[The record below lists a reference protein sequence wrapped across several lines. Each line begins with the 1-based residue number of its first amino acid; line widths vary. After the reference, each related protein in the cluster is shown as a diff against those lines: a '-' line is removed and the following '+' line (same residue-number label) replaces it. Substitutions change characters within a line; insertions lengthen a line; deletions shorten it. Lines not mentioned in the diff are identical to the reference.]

1 MKEGAIDMAKP
12 RMPAGL
18 KARGKRLW
26 QGLVT
31 DDMPV
36 DQAVLLEETC
46 RVADLLDEIDRGV
59 KGKEFAD
66 LFHMEVEDYGD
77 ALEVTVKVDA
87 ILMEARQQQQNLKQ
101 LLVTVRQ
108 LAPGAKVA
116 GNGGRSKV
124 SGGKASLS
132 AVEGGKTGGNG
143 RGWRAAG

>member
-1 MKEGAIDMAKP
+1 MAKP

-18 KARGKRLW
+18 RARGKRLW

-59 KGKEFAD
+59 KGKEFID

-77 ALEVTVKVDA
+77 VLEATVKIDA

-108 LAPGAKVA
+108 LAPGAKVG

-124 SGGKASLS
+124 SPGKTSLS
-132 AVEGGKTGGNG
+132 SIDGGKTSGNG
-143 RGWRAAG
+143 RGWKAG